1 MANDWDKTHY
11 LYSKYTKQWSRI
23 RDVLDGSDTVKSAG
37 EAYLPRLSGQ
47 SDTEYDAYVGRAT
60 FFNMTSR
67 VYGANIGM
75 VTRRSPTVEFPGEMA
90 KYLDDTSGV
99 TSFYELFVTVIKEI
113 TAIGRVGV
121 LVDIKGDFPS
131 PVVYQSESIKHWT
144 HSESGELTSVTL
156 FELIYP
162 DGETSEDR
170 TLVLSLKP
178 DSNGVNVYTVDT
190 YIDGVFTKS
199 VIPKYRGAALEF
211 IPFVGGNTF
220 GISMEPTKSPIL
232 DIVDMNISHYRTS
245 ADYEHGLHFVALPT
259 PVFTGVTLESAVKLG
274 SSQGIVLPPKD
285 AKAYYLEFQGQ
296 GLSALQKAL
305 ADKQSQI
312 SLFSARLQDT
322 NTKGSEAENTV
333 RLRYATDSASLTDV
347 ALSTELIL
355 NKVFDVIATWLN
367 IEQSFIIDLNKD
379 FISTKLSPQELK
391 ELAAAYVEGAMD
403 DATYIYNLERGE
415 MTKPGHSLRLPKK
428 PEPEDAT
435 DKSQTDETSSSDNT

>member
-11 LYSKYTKQWSRI
+11 LYSKFAKQWSRI

-37 EAYLPRLSGQ
+37 EIYLPRLSGQ
-47 SDTEYDAYVGRAT
+47 NDTDYDAYVGRAT
-60 FFNMTSR
+60 FFNMAGR

-75 VTRRSPTVEFPGEMA
+75 VTRRSPTVELPSEMDV
-90 KYLDDTSGV
+90 YLNDASGL
-99 TSFYELFVTVIKEI
+99 TSFYELFVTTIKEI

-121 LVDIKGDFPS
+121 LIDIKNDFPS

-144 HSESGELTSVTL
+144 HSDTGELTSVTL

-178 DSNGVNVYTVDT
+178 DSNGIKVYTVDT
-190 YIDGVFTKS
+190 YIDGVHTS
-199 VIPKYRGAALEF
+199 TVIPKYKGVALEF
-211 IPFVGGNTF
+211 IPFVCGNTF
-220 GISMEPTKSPIL
+220 GISMDPVKSPIL

-259 PVFTGVTLESAVKLG
+259 PVFTGVTLENAVKLG

-333 RLRYATDSASLTDV
+333 RLRYAADSASLTDV

-367 IEQSFIIDLNKD
+367 IEPSFIIDLNKD

-415 MTKPGHSLRLPKK
+415 MTKPGHSIKLPKK
-428 PEPEDAT
+428 TETET
-435 DKSQTDETSSSDNT
+435 ETQTDEISSSDNP

>member
-1 MANDWDKTHY
+1 
-11 LYSKYTKQWSRI
+11 
-23 RDVLDGSDTVKSAG
+23 
-37 EAYLPRLSGQ
+37 
-47 SDTEYDAYVGRAT
+47 
-60 FFNMTSR
+60 
-67 VYGANIGM
+67 
-75 VTRRSPTVEFPGEMA
+75 
-90 KYLDDTSGV
+90 
-99 TSFYELFVTVIKEI
+99 
-113 TAIGRVGV
+113 
-121 LVDIKGDFPS
+121 
-131 PVVYQSESIKHWT
+131 
-144 HSESGELTSVTL
+144 
-156 FELIYP
+156 
-162 DGETSEDR
+162 
-170 TLVLSLKP
+170 
-178 DSNGVNVYTVDT
+178 
-190 YIDGVFTKS
+190 
-199 VIPKYRGAALEF
+199 
-211 IPFVGGNTF
+211 
-220 GISMEPTKSPIL
+220 
-232 DIVDMNISHYRTS
+232 
-245 ADYEHGLHFVALPT
+245 
-259 PVFTGVTLESAVKLG
+259 VFTGVTLESAVKLG

-333 RLRYATDSASLTDV
+333 RLRYAADSASLTDI